1 MKYKV
6 VTKHFVEASSWIA
19 AEELVEKKLTEP
31 DQIESEPADR
41 TPRDYVMF
49 GISSKIFD
57 EHNKIFFDTH
67 INESYEVKVEKLK
80 AQMSNWLDNLLEEVI
95 KGNEENW
102 S

>member
-6 VTKHFVEASSWIA
+6 TTTSYVEASNWID
-19 AEELVEKKLTEP
+19 AEEQVEKKLIDP
-31 DQIESEPADR
+31 DQIDSEPADR

-49 GISSKIFD
+49 GISSKISE
-57 EHNKIFFDTH
+57 EHNKIFFDPH
-67 INESYEVKVEKLK
+67 ITESYEVKVERLK